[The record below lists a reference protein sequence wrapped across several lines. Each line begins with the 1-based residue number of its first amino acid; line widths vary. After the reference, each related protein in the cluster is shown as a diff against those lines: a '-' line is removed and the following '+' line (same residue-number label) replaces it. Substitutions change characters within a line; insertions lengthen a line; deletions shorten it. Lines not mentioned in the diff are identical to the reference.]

1 MVLRW
6 LANHHYP
13 AVEQVHIPTEN
24 PLKNFLEIL
33 DLVRPST
40 DIKAGW
46 PIGEYV
52 ERGLYD
58 YEGAAIVYLLSD
70 GRIFNASQYP
80 QRPRPLRTQ
89 HVTVPPVP
97 ADCARASAN
106 YALNSTPYDT
116 THMV

>member
-80 QRPRPLRTQ
+80 QRPRP
-89 HVTVPPVP
+89 P
-97 ADCARASAN
+97 ADAARYGPTSARG
-106 YALNSTPYDT
+106 LRQGLRKLCPELDSL
-116 THMV
+116 